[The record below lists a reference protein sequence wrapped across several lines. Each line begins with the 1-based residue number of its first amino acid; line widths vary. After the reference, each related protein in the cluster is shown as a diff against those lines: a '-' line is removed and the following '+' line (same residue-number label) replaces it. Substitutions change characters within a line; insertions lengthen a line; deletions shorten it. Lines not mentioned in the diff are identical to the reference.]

1 MDVALCNL
9 FDIEPLSMSSITI
22 ITYLQTINHLHTVAS
37 VRVQQCASFNSPSS
51 ISASVSP
58 PKLLQIGFFRV
69 CTASTL
75 CDIEFHKFACL
86 SPFANTGGEGHFR
99 DGYTLKNLMNFR
111 KISEGGVWGVIFDR
125 NIFSENKGELRSYLI
140 SASRILV

>member
-1 MDVALCNL
+1 M
-9 FDIEPLSMSSITI
+9 
-22 ITYLQTINHLHTVAS
+22 
-37 VRVQQCASFNSPSS
+37 
-51 ISASVSP
+51 
-58 PKLLQIGFFRV
+58 

-99 DGYTLKNLMNFR
+99 DGYTLKNFMNFR

-140 SASRILV
+140 SASRILVQAIYCFLDWGEGCNLYGEAE